1 MNPDPAGILMII
13 LGVSVS
19 MIACGFVFGYIAC
32 MFSQIDPAA
41 LASPYADSA
50 ITIICVGCGK

>member
-1 MNPDPAGILMII
+1 MNPDTEDILMIA
-13 LGVSVS
+13 LGVLVC
-19 MIACGFVFGYIAC
+19 MIAGFVLGYMAC

-50 ITIICVGCGK
+50 ITIICMGCGK